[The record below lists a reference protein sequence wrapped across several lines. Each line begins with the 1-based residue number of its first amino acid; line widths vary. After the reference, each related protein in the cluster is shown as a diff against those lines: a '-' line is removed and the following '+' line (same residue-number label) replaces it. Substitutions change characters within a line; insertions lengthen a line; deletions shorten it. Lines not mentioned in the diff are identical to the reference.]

1 MGVGAEDLP
10 PDIGRLEA
18 LVEGMDENELVA
30 VLTRV
35 IRSHP
40 RLERFRD
47 ELLTVLQ
54 TALVRDDV
62 AQAIAGEPRRV
73 VTEDDVMTADELLAE
88 ARVAGEAHRTVL
100 GEDMLDAAAVSKA
113 LGSRSTNLRQYAN
126 DRRRRGDLI
135 GVPHRNQYLYPAF
148 QIDRD
153 AHRVD
158 PVVQRVNR
166 LLGADEDPWGVAS
179 WWLSPSGR
187 LRGRPPR
194 DCLDAPELRERL
206 PEIAEALVEPLG

>member
-1 MGVGAEDLP
+1 MGLGAEDLP
-10 PDIGRLEA
+10 SDIGGLEA
-18 LVEGMDENELVA
+18 LVEGMDEDELVA

-40 RLERFRD
+40 RLERFQD
-47 ELLTVLQ
+47 ELLTILQ

-100 GEDMLDAAAVSKA
+100 GEDMLDAPTVSKA

-126 DRRRRGDLI
+126 GRRRRGDLI
-135 GVPHRNQYLYPAF
+135 GIPHRNQFLYPAF
-148 QIDRD
+148 QIDLD
-153 AHRVD
+153 AGRVD

-179 WWLSPSGR
+179 WWLSPGARLSGR
-187 LRGRPPR
+187 SPK
-194 DCLDAPELRERL
+194 DCLHDPDLRERL